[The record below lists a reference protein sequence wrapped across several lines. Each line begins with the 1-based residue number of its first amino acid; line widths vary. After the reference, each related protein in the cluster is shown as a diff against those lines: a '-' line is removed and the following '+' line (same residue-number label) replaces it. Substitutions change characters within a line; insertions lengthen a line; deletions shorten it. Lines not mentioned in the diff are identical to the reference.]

1 MHRIKE
7 KYNKD
12 VVPNM
17 KDKFEYKNVMAIPKI
32 EKVSINVGI
41 GKIWKEKNVIEKIT
55 QDIAKITGQKP
66 ASTKAKKSIAGFK
79 IREGVNVGLVATLR
93 GRRMYD
99 FIDRL
104 INIALPRSRD
114 FRGISR
120 NNFDQRGNLNLGI
133 KEQNIFPEI
142 SYESLKDIF
151 SFQINVITSA
161 KTKEEGMELLNLIGF
176 PIKKD

>member
-93 GRRMYD
+93 GRIMYD